1 MSTKISK
8 ALAMALCL
16 TGSFSTFALTEISN
30 EAELKAI
37 ASNPGEYYILTQDIN
52 LTDEWT
58 PVGTDTNPFTGSFD
72 GKGHTITG
80 LKINH
85 ADNDYMGFFGFV
97 KGATITDVAII
108 GADVKGHNK
117 VGILAGRICDGT
129 TVSYVATT
137 GYVYGRDH
145 VGGVVG
151 DMGETGSGANT
162 ITDCMST
169 ACVYTYQ
176 TQVGGICGW
185 AKGTNNL
192 KNNLF
197 AGSTYCNGFGDNGGI
212 LGMAEDG
219 KTTIVGNVSVP
230 YRMVGSNSGYPL
242 SYDGRYTH
250 CIFGGRL
257 NANSNV
263 ELTGNY
269 RLRGTEIYDYVTGA
283 LKDQSNLDATYN
295 GIAKDAADLQDAD
308 FYTIDLGW
316 NESKWNIVAGWY
328 PVLKSI
334 SLPFDGDYIYTA
346 DTPVEIHPDT
356 KYTPRAYSVMGKE
369 VTISLSDP
377 TLATLESGVI
387 TFTNPGTLTVTLSTP
402 ADEVTNAVTKTLVFN
417 ITKLNTQIAT
427 AADIENIRNNPDAD
441 FVFIADI
448 DMEGVNFT
456 PIDNFKGS
464 IDGQGHVIKNLRYE
478 NTGKNETAFIGN
490 FSGSYI
496 KDLGFVNAY
505 FVGNANTAVV
515 AGKLTSA
522 CTVSGIAVLDC
533 YVQGRDHSASITGDV
548 GSGATVKD
556 CLSNSVIE
564 TREKQCGGI
573 AGVISNGNVLNCIF
587 SGTGKANAKTRVGG
601 IVALLDDKNGR
612 SSVKNCLAA
621 TVTAGPQADPFAA
634 NIIYK
639 SGRALTLENNYTTD
653 YTVRN
658 GKPVETSTH
667 DSENGAAVTIDQ
679 IRSLAWYT
687 EVLGLDFENTWKFFP
702 GAEGKMLPVLKWM
715 NAPLPLSYFNMPDPA
730 GVMLNYTA
738 GNPGTY
744 DCSAFMPSLCQTFAV
759 AQTGGTEFATLNS
772 ADKTITAGDTEGKL
786 TKAGVATFEV
796 NIDETLAPLFTPT
809 EDASFEVFVVNPAEV
824 IKISTPEEFVKI
836 GLNGDL
842 DYQLEADIDLSE
854 IAGFNG
860 FFNDGGAFK
869 GSLNGQGHMV
879 KNFNLKFTGGENKGL
894 FGKTDGAT
902 FENIAFAK
910 YTIDGGLT
918 GAKHVGLIGQGS
930 ATINNAAFIG
940 EVTGN
945 DHVGLVAGDADGIV
959 ITDSYATGKSTGNS
973 QVGGFFGCTL
983 QKGCTIH
990 NCHSNVE
997 TSIKKRGWAG
1007 GFIGLIDKSN
1017 STVTITNSVSTG
1029 DISSEGSGDV
1039 HVSAPFIGGNG
1050 SGTTANA
1057 KITFSDNLHNSE
1069 ATIHPVYNETVNWPG
1084 KNTTADGGNVTE
1096 STGHLNEYLKTQA
1109 PYEGLGWNFSDTWT
1123 MLNGAVYKYPVL
1135 ATVPVS
1141 DAILSGTTVGIESVR
1156 DERPTVEVRAA
1167 GGVLVISGTEAG
1179 AIVSVY
1185 DTRGVAV
1192 ASATAAGTEV
1202 SLELPSAGFYIVSVV
1217 SDGNAFTAK
1226 VINR

>member
-16 TGSFSTFALTEISN
+16 TGPFSAFALTEISN

-37 ASNPGEYYILTQDIN
+37 ASNPGEAYILTRDIN

-80 LKINH
+80 LKINN
-85 ADNDYMGFFGFV
+85 ADNDYMGFFGFA

-151 DMGETGSGANT
+151 DMGETGSGTNT
-162 ITDCMST
+162 ITECMST

-192 KNNLF
+192 TNNLF

-269 RLRGTEIYDYVTGA
+269 RLSSTEIYDYVTGA
-283 LKDQSNLDATYN
+283 LKDQSNLDKTYN

-308 FYTIDLGW
+308 FYTYELGW
-316 NESKWNIVAGWY
+316 DESKWNIGAGWY

-621 TVTAGPQADPFAA
+621 TVTAGPQADPFTA

-667 DSENGAAVTIDQ
+667 DSENGAAVTINQ
-679 IRSLAWYT
+679 IRSQAWYT

-730 GVMLNYTA
+730 GVMLNYTE

-772 ADKTITAGDTEGKL
+772 ASKTITAGDSEGKF

-842 DYQLEADIDLSE
+842 DYQLEADIDLAE
-854 IAGFNG
+854 VAGFNG
-860 FFNDGGAFK
+860 FFNDGSAFK

-902 FENIAFAK
+902 FKNIAFAK

-930 ATINNAAFIG
+930 ATINKAAFIG

-983 QKGCTIH
+983 QNVCTIN

-1017 STVTITNSVSTG
+1017 STVTITHSVSTG

-1050 SGTTANA
+1050 AGNTANA
-1057 KITFSDNLHNSE
+1057 TINFADNIHNTD
-1069 ATIHPVYNETVNWPG
+1069 ANIWPTYNESVNWPG
-1084 KNTTADGGNVTE
+1084 KNTTAAGGNVTE
-1096 STGHLNEYLKTQA
+1096 STGHLNEHLTTQT
-1109 PYEGLGWNFSDTWT
+1109 PYEGLGWNFADTWT

-1167 GGVLVISGTEAG
+1167 GGMLVISGTEAG